1 MVCYQYWPP
10 TITEIEVISEFNIK
24 LHKETLYDGYNERII
39 VITNN
44 MVNGYTFKIYIYN
57 IYIILL
63 LFYYTIAELQILF
76 LYIQSGEK
84 QTVTQYQ
91 ITNWDANGHMNNIQ
105 TILTV
110 LEDVYKVQRKMGNT
124 PIIVHCR

>member
-1 MVCYQYWPP
+1 MF
-10 TITEIEVISEFNIK
+10 S
-24 LHKETLYDGYNERII
+24 
-39 VITNN
+39 
-44 MVNGYTFKIYIYN
+44 
-57 IYIILL
+57 
-63 LFYYTIAELQILF
+63 F
-76 LYIQSGEK
+76 LCIQPGEK

-110 LEDVYKVQRKMGNT
+110 LNDVYKVQRKMGNT

>member
-1 MVCYQYWPP
+1 MV
-10 TITEIEVISEFNIK
+10 I
-24 LHKETLYDGYNERII
+24 H
-39 VITNN
+39 
-44 MVNGYTFKIYIYN
+44 FKKKHNIYN
-57 IYIILL
+57 SNIMLL
-63 LFYYTIAELQILF
+63 C
-76 LYIQSGEK
+76 IQSGEK

-110 LEDVYKVQRKMGNT
+110 LDDVYKVQRKMGNT

>member
-1 MVCYQYWPP
+1 MLLYYLYISYLVSF
-10 TITEIEVISEFNIK
+10 EIIFS
-24 LHKETLYDGYNERII
+24 
-39 VITNN
+39 
-44 MVNGYTFKIYIYN
+44 
-57 IYIILL
+57 
-63 LFYYTIAELQILF
+63 F
-76 LYIQSGEK
+76 LCIQSGVK

>member
-1 MVCYQYWPP
+1 M
-10 TITEIEVISEFNIK
+10 
-24 LHKETLYDGYNERII
+24 
-39 VITNN
+39 
-44 MVNGYTFKIYIYN
+44 
-57 IYIILL
+57 
-63 LFYYTIAELQILF
+63 
-76 LYIQSGEK
+76 K

-110 LEDVYKVQRKMGNT
+110 LNDVYKVQRKMGNT